1 MVFKPLNLPLA
12 QLKLRRKGE
21 TLFVRCFIRN
31 KEVVLTPEEWVR
43 QHLVHYLIQHA
54 GYQKGKIAVEYA
66 LKYNGTIK
74 RCDILIFNDLGS
86 PLVIIECKAPEVMI
100 DKNTFYQAAK
110 YDHTLNAACLM
121 VSNGLSHF
129 SVLKTEEGRQLNL
142 MEHILTWDELKKY

>member
-12 QLKLRRKGE
+12 QLKLKRKGE

-100 DKNTFYQAAK
+100 DENTFYQAAK
-110 YDHTLNAACLM
+110 YDHTLNATCLM

>member
-12 QLKLRRKGE
+12 QLKLKRKGE
-21 TLFVRCFIRN
+21 VLFVRCIIRN

-43 QHLVHYLIQHA
+43 QHIIHYLIQYA

-74 RCDILIFNDLGS
+74 RCDILIFNDLGT
-86 PLVIIECKAPEVMI
+86 PLVIMECKAPEVMI
-100 DKNTFYQAAK
+100 DKTTFYQAAK
-110 YDHTLNAACLM
+110 YDHALNVSCLM
-121 VSNGLSHF
+121 ISNGLVHF

-142 MEHILTWDELKKY
+142 TERILPWEELKHC